1 MFELYY
7 IRNRDGRET
16 DFLIVRD
23 QSPWLLVEVKLN
35 RSAIDYHHRK
45 NQKVLGDIPFIQI
58 VQENNIPELDKDG
71 NCQMSASRF
80 FA

>member
-1 MFELYY
+1 MFEFNY

-23 QSPWLLVEVKLN
+23 RKPWVLVEVKLTH
-35 RSAIDYHHRK
+35 STIDYHHQK
-45 NQKVLGDIPFIQI
+45 NRETLGDIPFIQI
-58 VQENNIPELDKDG
+58 VLENNIAELDKNG
-71 NCQMSASRF
+71 LCQMSASRF